1 MQLVLPTRRVRLPRW
16 SMAQQ
21 MRKPRRKTGSSNGVA
36 AKVRRES
43 KGTCKPRKSIT
54 PLTLSIHGIFEEILA
69 ERCPRVAILLRRSSP
84 QGVEVFGHGKNTNPK
99 KHSNI
104 PQMSLTERK
113 VVGSSEQYI
122 DTTVSALFV
131 SFRLLAK
138 VLKYSVKG
146 QPI

>member
-1 MQLVLPTRRVRLPRW
+1 
-16 SMAQQ
+16 
-21 MRKPRRKTGSSNGVA
+21 
-36 AKVRRES
+36 
-43 KGTCKPRKSIT
+43 
-54 PLTLSIHGIFEEILA
+54 
-69 ERCPRVAILLRRSSP
+69 
-84 QGVEVFGHGKNTNPK
+84 
-99 KHSNI
+99 
-104 PQMSLTERK
+104 MSLTERK